1 MAGRWGGFGII
12 LAAAWLAAPAWADS
26 KAGALIAQ
34 NGAAGA
40 SACMQCHGA
49 QGQGQP
55 AAGFPRLAGQAKAY
69 LVTQLT
75 AFKTGGRSNPIM
87 SPMAAALNPTQISD
101 VADYYASLPAWK
113 PQAAPKPTAAWLLG
127 ERLAHNG
134 NWDKGMPACFACH
147 GVNGAG
153 IAPHFP
159 AIAGQGAL
167 YTTNQLKAWQ
177 GGSRHN
183 DPQGLM
189 KAVASKLSSEDV
201 KAVSVYL
208 ENPSSAAQGV
218 AP

>member
-1 MAGRWGGFGII
+1 
-12 LAAAWLAAPAWADS
+12 
-26 KAGALIAQ
+26 
-34 NGAAGA
+34 
-40 SACMQCHGA
+40 
-49 QGQGQP
+49 
-55 AAGFPRLAGQAKAY
+55 
-69 LVTQLT
+69 
-75 AFKTGGRSNPIM
+75 
-87 SPMAAALNPTQISD
+87 
-101 VADYYASLPAWK
+101 
-113 PQAAPKPTAAWLLG
+113 LLG

-208 ENPSSAAQGV
+208 ENPSSAARGV